1 MMTAAAP
8 APAVAWA
15 GRTSFLPRALR
26 RIAEAAVAEL
36 AGVTAGEVSV
46 ELAGAD
52 GLLAVT
58 VATALD
64 RRTAAV
70 TGTLVERAA
79 VIGEGLARRLEDLAG
94 RKAGRVHVRFTRL
107 AGPNLER
114 RVL

>member
-1 MMTAAAP
+1 MTVVAAAS
-8 APAVAWA
+8 VGVQA
-15 GRTSFLPRALR
+15 GRTIVQPRALR
-26 RIAEAAVAEL
+26 RIAEASVAEL
-36 AGVTAGEVSV
+36 AGVAAGDVSV

-58 VATALD
+58 VVTPLD
-64 RRTAAV
+64 RRAAAV

-79 VIGEGLARRLEDLAG
+79 AIGEGLARRLEDLAG
-94 RKAGRVHVRFTRL
+94 RKAGRIHVRFTRL